1 MPQDVDYA
9 VVRQNLE
16 EGGIRSIPAFK
27 NFLDNAHMIVEPEA
41 EGRSYAFRP
50 AYFMTAFTR
59 AAKPR
64 PSGNCSPIFYFRL
77 GSVRCAERVRT
88 NVKE

>member
-27 NFLDNAHMIVEPEA
+27 NFLDNAHMIVEPAA
-41 EGRSYAFRP
+41 EWSFVSLPPLITPDLCTDFELRG
-50 AYFMTAFTR
+50 
-59 AAKPR
+59 
-64 PSGNCSPIFYFRL
+64 
-77 GSVRCAERVRT
+77 ED
-88 NVKE
+88 